1 MKAKRMLALAVA
13 AVMSVSV
20 LTVTALAANTK
31 DAVQETTESTVQ
43 TERRKPH
50 GKKEKVEAPENAIG
64 KDAAKEAA
72 LKDAGLTAEQT
83 GKVRSHVSKTEDGTI
98 VYKVHFS
105 ANDTWYSYKID
116 ACTGKVIAHTEQT
129 AEEHAAAKEN
139 ARAKK
144 STAEGT
150 DESASSSGG
159 KHGKRMR
166 PDAADAAEGTA
177 AASEQPARA
186 HGKNSKSAADAAD
199 QTTVSLDAQTSKSI

>member
-1 MKAKRMLALAVA
+1 MKAKRMLALAFA

-20 LTVTALAANTK
+20 LTVTAIAANTK

-72 LKDAGLTAEQT
+72 LKDAGLTAEQA

-116 ACTGKVIAHTEQT
+116 ALTGKVIAHTEQA

-150 DESASSSGG
+150 DESASASGR
-159 KHGKRMR
+159 KYKRMR
-166 PDAADAAEGTA
+166 PDAADAAEGNET
-177 AASEQPARA
+177 ASERPARA